1 MKVLYILP
9 VFLMVLLIPI
19 GVFLEKRDYNRGF
32 CKNCSGRLE
41 LFDID
46 SQGGR
51 GYRCHNCNYH
61 TWVSYRCVDKF

>member
-1 MKVLYILP
+1 MNILYFLP
-9 VFLMVLLIPI
+9 VLTMVLLIPI
-19 GVFLEKRDYNRGF
+19 GIFSEKRDYNRGF
-32 CKNCSGRLE
+32 CKKCGGRLN

-61 TWVSYRCVDKF
+61 TWVSYNCVDKF